1 MAQAPQPTIKGKQR
15 RLSRDAR
22 RELIEEAALGL
33 FAERGYHGASI
44 DEIARRSGVTPPVV
58 YDHFESKLD
67 LHSHLLQR
75 TRNEL
80 LGLWGEYL
88 QGDSRIS
95 ERVPA
100 SVEAWA
106 QYVETHPY
114 AARMYFVETTGI
126 AEIQAVHEQIQA
138 EARTGLGLILGG
150 QPRGAT
156 LAGSDDP
163 LALEMAAEVIR
174 SGLTGLAIW
183 WLGHPQVERDRIVE
197 VALNVVWIGL
207 ERAARGESWKPEPST
222 GSAARG

>member
-1 MAQAPQPTIKGKQR
+1 M
-15 RLSRDAR
+15 SREAR
-22 RELIEEAALGL
+22 REVIERAALDL

-44 DEIARRSGVTPPVV
+44 DEIARRSGVTPPVL

-67 LHSHLLQR
+67 LHRQLLLR
-75 TRNEL
+75 TREEL
-80 LGLWGEYL
+80 LAIWGEYL
-88 QGDSRIS
+88 QGDLPL
-95 ERVPA
+95 ERQVPA

-106 QYVETHPY
+106 RYVETHPY

-126 AEIQAVHEQIQA
+126 PEIQAVHEQIQA
-138 EARTGLGLILGG
+138 QARAGLALILGN
-150 QPRGAT
+150 QPGAAT

-183 WLGHPQVERDRIVE
+183 WLGHPQVERARIVE

-207 ERAARGESWKPEPST
+207 ERAAQGESWKPSPEAG
-222 GSAARG
+222 GS

>member
-1 MAQAPQPTIKGKQR
+1 MR
-15 RLSRDAR
+15 RA
-22 RELIEEAALGL
+22 LIEAAALDL

-67 LHSHLLQR
+67 LHRQLLQR
-75 TRNEL
+75 TREEL
-80 LGLWGEYL
+80 LGLWREYL
-88 QGDSRIS
+88 QGDSPIE
-95 ERVPA
+95 ERAPA
-100 SVEAWA
+100 AIEAWA
-106 QYVETHPY
+106 GYVETHPY

-138 EARTGLGLILGG
+138 EARAGLALILGA
-150 QPRGAT
+150 QPGGTT

-163 LALEMAAEVIR
+163 LSLEMAAEVIR

-183 WLGHPQVERDRIVE
+183 WLGHPDVQRSRIVE

-207 ERAARGESWKPEPST
+207 ERATQGEAWNPAGKTPGP
-222 GSAARG
+222 